1 MKNFVVFA
9 MAISTLIG
17 YSQKK
22 KNGTIYIEHPAIN
35 VVESMNKAFV
45 EGDSTKVSTFLADDF
60 KSYNGTNTNKDAKGR
75 TKKDF
80 LGGVEW
86 WKKNVNYLSIVR
98 SKGAYPD
105 ALNYKDS
112 DNDNVTWVQTW
123 EDLSGVHDKT
133 GVKIDMPMHR
143 LFVVDKNNKI
153 KTLITY
159 NNANVWTNVRES
171 YVDRKNGNIYK
182 NHEYINIVRKMVHAL
197 EHKDVDNAFSFF
209 DEKARFMDLDTPRGE
224 FRNLDEEKTNFNK
237 FLEAFDITSIDVS
250 GYPDYLHYEQGNSEV
265 VQSWWTLRVTRKLDK
280 KKIDVPLFLIHDF
293 NDDGKIVRE
302 IAYLS
307 SKLLEN

>member
-1 MKNFVVFA
+1 MKKFVVFA

-35 VVESMNKAFV
+35 TVESMTKAFV

-80 LGGVEW
+80 LGGVDW
-86 WKKNVNYLSIVR
+86 WKKNVNYLSVVR

-112 DNDNVTWVQTW
+112 DNDDVTWVQTW
-123 EDLSGVHDKT
+123 EDISGVHNKT

-143 LFVVDKNNKI
+143 LFVVNKNNKI

-159 NNANVWTNVRES
+159 NNGNVWTNVRES

-209 DEKARFMDLDTPRGE
+209 DEKARFIDLDTPRGE

-250 GYPDYLHYEQGNSEV
+250 GYPDFLHYEQGNSKV
-265 VQSWWTLRVTRKLDK
+265 VQSWWTLRVTRKSDK
-280 KKIDVPLFLIHDF
+280 RKIDIPLLLIHDF

-307 SKLLEN
+307 SKLLED

>member
-35 VVESMNKAFV
+35 VVESMSKAFV

-112 DNDNVTWVQTW
+112 DNDDVTWVQTW